1 MKIGIFDSG
10 LGGLFLMRPIAE
22 ALPRYDYLY
31 LGDTAKLPYGDKS
44 PNEVYRLALKAVKYL
59 LEHNCELVLVLCNT
73 ISAEALRKMQME
85 FLPKHFPKRR
95 ILGIIIPTVEAV
107 YQLYTQP
114 HDRELMYTHKK
125 IGILATHGTVISRAY
140 VREIHKL
147 LPDAQVFQQSAPKLV
162 PMIESGVLRTLAYA
176 RVLNT
181 YLKSL
186 LAKNINT
193 LILGCT
199 HYPILKSHIKKL
211 LPAHVRLICQN
222 EIISEK
228 LKTYLT
234 RHPEI
239 ESQLTRSSSHQFL
252 VTMLTPH
259 FEKEA
264 KAWFGDEIKLEEVA
278 Y

>member
-114 HDRELMYTHKK
+114 PSRRAGLPAIRTKVGPHDRIRSVENSRICESSQHLSQIPACQKYQHAYSRLHALPNPKITHQE
-125 IGILATHGTVISRAY
+125 VIAGSCPPDLPKRDY
-140 VREIHKL
+140 FRKTKNLSHSPPGNRE
-147 LPDAQVFQQSAPKLV
+147 
-162 PMIESGVLRTLAYA
+162 
-176 RVLNT
+176 
-181 YLKSL
+181 
-186 LAKNINT
+186 
-193 LILGCT
+193 
-199 HYPILKSHIKKL
+199 
-211 LPAHVRLICQN
+211 PAHEVILPSIP
-222 EIISEK
+222 
-228 LKTYLT
+228 
-234 RHPEI
+234 RHHAHPA
-239 ESQLTRSSSHQFL
+239 F
-252 VTMLTPH
+252 
-259 FEKEA
+259 
-264 KAWFGDEIKLEEVA
+264 
-278 Y
+278 